1 MTNAWRLMV
10 ERMMRLLIAVMQW
23 QVNPLLGWTVS
34 LMMIVQVL
42 VPFLLEYCLHRR
54 G

>member
-1 MTNAWRLMV
+1 MTDVWRMMV

-23 QVNPLLGWTVS
+23 QVIPLLGWTVS
-34 LMMIVQVL
+34 LMMIVRVL
-42 VPFLLEYCLHRR
+42 GPFPLEYCLHQR